1 MTTYYSARSSRRET
15 VNLSE
20 PVSVV
25 GVCVDEEMWRFLG
38 LFAGST
44 GLIQL
49 RGRVFEYRD
58 TQDQDSLVESL
69 GRLAPGVCLVDFDKD
84 RHAAAVVVERIHS
97 GLPETAVVCGSAAK
111 RPAGIPWVMG
121 G

>member
-1 MTTYYSARSSRRET
+1 MTANDSTSPSRRET
-15 VNLSE
+15 VNLGE

-58 TQDQDSLVESL
+58 TQDQDSFVESL
-69 GRLAPGVCLVDFDKD
+69 GSL
-84 RHAAAVVVERIHS
+84 
-97 GLPETAVVCGSAAK
+97 
-111 RPAGIPWVMG
+111 
-121 G
+121 